1 MHNPFYTSKRPN
13 NTEMEKLL
21 QFLNSNPSSLSNSD
35 EISEEIK
42 KYMTD
47 NKSNLSK
54 EDLSK
59 MELERLVL
67 LFGVNEGVL
76 TPKFANYDY
85 DGNVIYSFPDINNFN
100 SEAFD
105 YIKERFED
113 TENLVLKAHFGQFL
127 DMQGEKHGKYLEQ
140 AQESY
145 IQLIR
150 NYIDHKK
157 QSQNDDDNNGSSH
170 QIVFYLQQLLYIS
183 IRRKSLDDVKGL
195 FLELLN
201 DHIFTNMWYA
211 IIHEITDSKKV
222 FTMDE
227 LSFLPNQVLKMAE
240 TQERE
245 WDKIY
250 HYRLGEKISHKVQ
263 DTSINWK
270 ENKAIAFEKLAN
282 ERTDLASVEF
292 ANKSSRL
299 YELIGDKESAK
310 RMAELYSKKASNMN
324 LSTFG
329 RTEDVTDYAKES
341 LTLIDKLKELQIQDF
356 IDYLIHDN
364 GLLIE
369 IEQLDDLAKETMR
382 NNRMRYMMGHQI
394 IDVNGHVSKN
404 YSTPEELFQLAKF
417 DVYGPLLQKLYQY
430 RIDAIILEFVTN
442 VSEWNADNLIDYF
455 STKTWYG
462 FEVSDTNSTETFRVI
477 DLVSHG
483 LISYFDELE
492 KTVKDPSNLFNFI
505 LAMDSLVLK
514 FEAILRQI
522 CKHLGIQTYYTRPDE
537 EKRNV
542 TKEKDI
548 NMLLREDGL
557 TTHLG
562 GDLTF
567 FIKYVLVERSGFN
580 LRNDIAHGFTKPKAY
595 MIYSIMNMIV
605 MILIKLSGNNIIP
618 IPTDQK

>member
-1 MHNPFYTSKRPN
+1 
-13 NTEMEKLL
+13 MEKLL
-21 QFLNSNPSSLSNSD
+21 QYLNSNPSSLSNSD

-42 KYMTD
+42 KYMAD
-47 NKSNLSK
+47 NKSKLSK

-59 MELERLVL
+59 LELERLVL
-67 LFGVNEGVL
+67 LFGVNEGLL

-100 SEAFD
+100 SDTFD
-105 YIKERFED
+105 YIKERFEN

-127 DMQGEKHGKYLEQ
+127 DIQGEKHGKYLEQ
-140 AQESY
+140 ALESY
-145 IQLIR
+145 KQLSR

-157 QSQNDDDNNGSSH
+157 QSQNDGVNIDDNDGSYH

-183 IRRKSLDDVKGL
+183 IRRRSLDDVKGL

-201 DHIFTNMWYA
+201 DHMFTNMWYA

-227 LSFLPNQVLKMAE
+227 LSFLPNQVLQMAE

-329 RTEDVTDYAKES
+329 KMEYVTDYAKES
-341 LTLIDKLKELQIQDF
+341 FTLIDKLKELQIKDF
-356 IDYLIHDN
+356 IEYLINDN

-382 NNRMRYMMGHQI
+382 NNRMRYMIGHQI

-404 YSTPEELFQLAKF
+404 YSTLEELFQLAKF

-430 RIDAIILEFVTN
+430 RIDAIIEEFATN
-442 VSEWNADNLIDYF
+442 VSEWNVDNLIDYF

-462 FEVSDTNSTETFRVI
+462 LEVSDTNSAETFKVI

-505 LAMDSLVLK
+505 LSMDSLVLK
-514 FEAILRQI
+514 VEEILRQI

-537 EKRNV
+537 EKGNV
-542 TKEKDI
+542 SKEKDI
-548 NMLLREDGL
+548 NMLLREDEL

-562 GDLTF
+562 EDLTF

-580 LRNDIAHGFTKPKAY
+580 LRNDIAHGFTKPKTY
-595 MIYSIMNMIV
+595 MIYSIMNMII
-605 MILIKLSGNNIIP
+605 MILLKLSGNSIIP
-618 IPTDQK
+618 IPINQK